1 MERHPHAR
9 FQIQSH
15 FGSPNLSFSFQA
27 VSYDCCTYARTP
39 RDSWGRGGGVAGG
52 SPRLQWKHVLESSR
66 STTLESVDVEASA
79 VGAGLCSYRQPPPL
93 LPRAAICFI
102 FFPCVFSRSRYPRP
116 KSPRAPSAGRQNG
129 TVESPRHWDTLTDKG
144 RAELPLRAHT
154 GRVLLTPRCV
164 RRGHFEDKIRSTTY
178 LKESERERSGFGSA
192 LNVFFWGGPV
202 LAHLRRL
209 ADCFERGNRGST
221 RYFFD
226 PYSLY
231 IGFFLSL
238 YLPLCSVLIF
248 FARFSGAVGDFTARP
263 TFGTIYGATPSRV
276 ERGLYANEARGV
288 PYSGLFLS
296 VSIFV
301 YFFVSGF
308 LASSSKRVW
317 SYNVPL

>member
-1 MERHPHAR
+1 MRA
-9 FQIQSH
+9 FKS
-15 FGSPNLSFSFQA
+15 SPTLVLLICLLVSKLSPTTA
-27 VSYDCCTYARTP
+27 VHTRAP
-39 RDSWGRGGGVAGG
+39 RGTRGGGVAGG
-52 SPRLQWKHVLESSR
+52 SPRLQWKHVLGSSR

-192 LNVFFWGGPV
+192 LNVFFVGTRTRALAPPGGLFRTREQGVHSV
-202 LAHLRRL
+202 LFRSVLPIYRILSLALSAFMLRPYL
-209 ADCFERGNRGST
+209 FCEVFRGS
-221 RYFFD
+221 
-226 PYSLY
+226 
-231 IGFFLSL
+231 
-238 YLPLCSVLIF
+238 
-248 FARFSGAVGDFTARP
+248 
-263 TFGTIYGATPSRV
+263 
-276 ERGLYANEARGV
+276 
-288 PYSGLFLS
+288 
-296 VSIFV
+296 
-301 YFFVSGF
+301 
-308 LASSSKRVW
+308 W
-317 SYNVPL
+317 